1 MQHRLVALGDVHFG
15 AVPADR
21 LKHELD
27 AVLFS
32 WLKANEFSALI
43 QLGDLFDRRL
53 SLDSND
59 SKAVMQ
65 TVVRLCQL
73 CQERGV
79 PLRIVQGTISH
90 DYDQLS
96 VLRPLETEYSCFR
109 LITSA
114 QHEELLPGFD
124 VLWMPEQYPTD
135 YADFYGQ
142 FLFDDPL
149 DPESGLIYDAIFG
162 HGEIDVAAGWS
173 RSNEGERHYGGTP
186 CHDSKMLLRHSSG
199 PVWFGHVHTRFVHAK
214 RLGYPGSFTRWVHG
228 EETEKSFDVLDLKQ
242 TEAGW
247 TVRRSAVKNTLA
259 PVYRTVLAS
268 ELWGVAMPLDEMV
281 AAVRTAADGA
291 HKLRVKMD
299 DYPIGIE
306 ELSMLRGALVEDHRI
321 DIMSMARVAVETPG
335 SEPSEGESEDDAKPP
350 QQYAYLRDPSLPGEE
365 RLLRYLHEKSPQHSD
380 ITVEDVR
387 ELTAPL
393 VA

>member
-1 MQHRLVALGDVHFG
+1 MELKLVFLGDVHFG

-21 LKHELD
+21 LERELD
-27 AVLFS
+27 AVLFA
-32 WLKANEFSALI
+32 WLQKNQFSALV

-59 SKAVMQ
+59 SKAVMR

-73 CQERGV
+73 CQQRGV
-79 PLRIVQGTISH
+79 PFRIVQGTISH

-109 LITSA
+109 LITTA

-135 YADFYGQ
+135 YNDFYGQ
-142 FLFDDPL
+142 FLFEDPS
-149 DPESGLIYDAIFG
+149 DPESGLVYDAILG

-173 RSNEGERHYGGTP
+173 RANAGERHYGGTP

-199 PVWFGHVHTRFVHAK
+199 PVWFGHVHTRFMHAK

-228 EETEKSFDVLDLKQ
+228 EETDKSFDVLDLKQ
-242 TEAGW
+242 TDAGW
-247 TVRRSAVKNTLA
+247 TVKRSAVKNTLA
-259 PVYRTVLAS
+259 PVYRTVQAA
-268 ELWGVAMPLDEMV
+268 EIWGPAAPLDEMI
-281 AAVRTAADGA
+281 AAVRAATVGA

-306 ELSMLRGALVEDHRI
+306 ELSMLRGALVDDHGI
-321 DIMSMARVAVETPG
+321 DIVSVARVAVEAPVSDPDGDG
-335 SEPSEGESEDDAKPP
+335 SEPEVEAP
-350 QQYAYLRDPSLPGEE
+350 QRYA
-365 RLLRYLHEKSPQHSD
+365 
-380 ITVEDVR
+380 
-387 ELTAPL
+387 
-393 VA
+393 